1 MSASPPP
8 GNGARQVV
16 LQVLEQAR
24 VVPLVTLR
32 MRMPQ
37 ARSARPSLLPGC
49 RLPRWLSALR
59 RRVKPSAG
67 WQVIPGCWSEP
78 GP

>member
-1 MSASPPP
+1 MSASPRP
-8 GNGARQVV
+8 GNGASQAV

-24 VVPLVTLR
+24 VVPLITLADANAASPLR
-32 MRMPQ
+32 E
-37 ARSARPSLLPGC
+37 ALVAAGLP
-49 RLPRWLSALR
+49 LAEVASALR

-67 WQVIPGCWSEP
+67 WPVIPGCWSEP